1 MLFIFSLIPWPF
13 IFSYS
18 MLYLFLVLIS
28 VTRPCNVPGMLRRD
42 ISRRF
47 IIIII
52 IIIKCGLARS
62 SPTCIF
68 VSLWGGANDLKGLSC
83 KPPFLYQKCRAS
95 QEVSACTE
103 LGGGV
108 DDNREARGGEHVTR
122 NERHANQ
129 RELET

>member
-1 MLFIFSLIPWPF
+1 MW
-13 IFSYS
+13 
-18 MLYLFLVLIS
+18 V
-28 VTRPCNVPGMLRRD
+28 
-42 ISRRF
+42 
-47 IIIII
+47 
-52 IIIKCGLARS
+52 S
-62 SPTCIF
+62 SKFTYMYFRLP
-68 VSLWGGANDLKGLSC
+68 LGGANDLKGLSC